1 MQETAQRTQVWPS
14 VYRGAPWHGC
24 WRLQGTEPEDGQEGV
39 DRNTHRGGRPLL
51 FTCIGDLAAAWV
63 SQSHLLHLPDPSTLE
78 LEETFGI
85 I

>member
-1 MQETAQRTQVWPS
+1 MQETAQRTQDWPS

-39 DRNTHRGGRPLL
+39 DRNTHRGGEAPAFHLYWRSS
-51 FTCIGDLAAAWV
+51 CIWV
-63 SQSHLLHLPDPSTLE
+63 SLSHLLHLPDPSTLE